1 MRKIKIFLGTP
12 IAPLLGN
19 DGLFDEKAAN
29 HLKTILNDL
38 KSYEFDVFCAIE
50 REKWGHALMEGNECT
65 VLDYKGLEE
74 SDIFLAF
81 PNSSYGVHMELGWAS
96 ALQKPII
103 MVVNEDIGVKT
114 SLVEGLNTVT
124 PSKII
129 NYKSENEFPS
139 SSQWDSE
146 LKPKI
151 LNALNEMLS
160 DQLGCFEKIS

>member
-1 MRKIKIFLGTP
+1 MSKTKIFLGTP
-12 IAPLLGN
+12 ITPLLGS
-19 DGLFDEKAAN
+19 DGLFDKKAMN
-29 HLKTILNDL
+29 HLKIILNDL
-38 KSYEFDVFCAIE
+38 KSCEFDVFCAIE
-50 REKWGHALMEGNECT
+50 REEWGHALMEGIECT

-129 NYKSENEFPS
+129 YYKSENEFPS
-139 SSQWDSE
+139 LSQWENE
-146 LKPKI
+146 LKSKI

-160 DQLGCFEKIS
+160 EQLVCCEKIS